1 MADDLKIALGSKFTK
16 KIDRAKRDMF
26 RDMYEDDDTDKISLA
41 SQISNIKNLQ
51 GELGTSDI
59 VNLFQ
64 ELNTAINISLGNIQ
78 KTIGSAMGSI
88 QPKIKD
94 NVLQIIKEFKT
105 GSVDEQLNA
114 LKKLEQLQNKFNI
127 NLVSFNEKFGTNIDG
142 LSDALDDLKQIESER
157 KSKLKEEAQNL
168 KERGIITKIEGK
180 GTEQTLKILTNR
192 DLKTEDL
199 KIRRQERLLENLQDT
214 FNSQLKQ
221 FQKGK
226 FDKLEGETNEQAQ
239 KRISD
244 SLLKMNNSIEKF
256 ELSLQQKKERM
267 GFENRPE
274 SGIRRAV
281 RVGGEFLRGERGP
294 QIVQAGMGSLY
305 ASATA
310 PIDAVKQLYG
320 SLNMALFDLPDKL
333 KNSLGKFLGP
343 TLSNL
348 GKTFS
353 SGFSGMIKSSM
364 QGFRGLG
371 SILFLGFTKLAAALG
386 LGKVGSMIGGAV
398 KGIGGGLMKV
408 GGAAIKG
415 IGAIGGTGL
424 AAGIGLT
431 TAVAAA
437 PIAALAFANRPKN
450 EEEAEFMKENSE
462 ITSKETS
469 SSEDLEGYNKGRAEA
484 RAAGEARIARG
495 EEFKSLA
502 DSQKSLN
509 MEAQGVKPEPVKGE
523 MPPIEASLRRKRERE
538 NDMPL
543 PGEFAGLSKDYAMT
557 KDMTQPIPPIVN
569 AIAPTNVS
577 NVNRSESFM
586 AIEVLN
592 RDPTF
597 LNLNVRTV

>member
-16 KIDRAKRDMF
+16 KIDRAKKDMF
-26 RDMYEDDDTDKISLA
+26 EDDDTDKISLA

-59 VNLFQ
+59 VNLFN

-294 QIVQAGMGSLY
+294 QVVQQGMGSLY

-333 KNSLGKFLGP
+333 KNSLSKSLGP
-343 TLSNL
+343 ALSNL
-348 GKTFS
+348 GKTLS

-364 QGFRGLG
+364 KGFQGLG
-371 SILFLGFTKLAAALG
+371 SILLIGFTKLAAALG
-386 LGKVGSMIGGAV
+386 LSKVGGMIGGAV
-398 KGIGGGLMKV
+398 KAVGGGLMKV

-424 AAGIGLT
+424 AAGIGLGA
-431 TAVAAA
+431 AVVA
-437 PIAALAFANRPKN
+437 PVAALAIAGRPKN
-450 EEEAEFMKENSE
+450 EEEAEYMKENNSMVSGEAASDDTLSE
-462 ITSKETS
+462 
-469 SSEDLEGYNKGRAEA
+469 YNAGRKEA

-495 EEFKSLA
+495 EDFKSLA

-509 MEAQGVKPEPVKGE
+509 MEVQGVKSEPMKGE
-523 MPPIEASLRRKRERE
+523 MPPIEATLRRKRERD

-557 KDMTQPIPPIVN
+557 KDMAQPIPPIVN